1 MSKENLT
8 CSSKNCIALKKIEEV
23 EERYRET
30 NSYSY
35 QKALMANNKS
45 EERIA
50 ALEDKVN
57 TLTIKLNTI
66 IELFKL
72 ERN

>member
-8 CSSKNCIALKKIEEV
+8 CSSKNCIALKKI

-50 ALEDKVN
+50 GLEDKVN